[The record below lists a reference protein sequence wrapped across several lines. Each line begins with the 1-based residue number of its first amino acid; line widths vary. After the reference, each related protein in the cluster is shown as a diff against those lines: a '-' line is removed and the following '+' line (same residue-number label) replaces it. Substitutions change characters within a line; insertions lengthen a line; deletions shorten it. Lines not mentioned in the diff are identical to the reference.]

1 MENNQEITEKISPK
15 KFTFNQ
21 QKKQLILSKINVKK
35 NPYIKKLLELRFEEP
50 KTFFEEIINNQSII
64 IGKKKSPEKQFR
76 IPTPKHLKKP
86 TLQISKKK
94 TRFIKNNSLSKNV
107 SNKSYIP
114 KKTAIKFSSENNNL
128 NFNINQNK
136 KKNEKID
143 FNQNNTSDLKNP
155 KLRLIDKEKLEEIF
169 KKFKKPKNNIPSFY
183 YTYSNF
189 NSKKSEFS
197 HFRTQSNLK
206 NESKNENCFKSSFMN
221 SNFNINDTRKISNS
235 SESSTAYIF
244 NSTKKI
250 NPLFNGKV
258 NFQSNKKS
266 VSYKKIQPPLSPLSK
281 LSRENSLIFNKR
293 KLLSE
298 QNQYLSTTIKKN
310 KNKKKLNT
318 EFSTSQLRDALANQ
332 ELILL
337 SQKKYNKK
345 YNLLCNYMCRK
356 LKTPSK
362 NLLINKIEDY
372 RISKDVREKVDKEVG
387 KIFLDTNYSWYKDL
401 RNLKNIRDYFNSNTT
416 ETIRDPNYLLMSPKK
431 SDKKMIEKIKM
442 KLPKKH
448 AKHLINEI
456 RNISNNYGSLS
467 VNGKN
472 LYKIEYN
479 HCKNASGKIL
489 LMNFEEM
496 LNKDDVADKLFVE
509 DINYKKYHKNSI
521 YKNDN
526 K

>member
-1 MENNQEITEKISPK
+1 
-15 KFTFNQ
+15 
-21 QKKQLILSKINVKK
+21 
-35 NPYIKKLLELRFEEP
+35 
-50 KTFFEEIINNQSII
+50 
-64 IGKKKSPEKQFR
+64 
-76 IPTPKHLKKP
+76 
-86 TLQISKKK
+86 
-94 TRFIKNNSLSKNV
+94 
-107 SNKSYIP
+107 
-114 KKTAIKFSSENNNL
+114 
-128 NFNINQNK
+128 
-136 KKNEKID
+136 
-143 FNQNNTSDLKNP
+143 
-155 KLRLIDKEKLEEIF
+155 
-169 KKFKKPKNNIPSFY
+169 
-183 YTYSNF
+183 
-189 NSKKSEFS
+189 
-197 HFRTQSNLK
+197 
-206 NESKNENCFKSSFMN
+206 
-221 SNFNINDTRKISNS
+221 
-235 SESSTAYIF
+235 
-244 NSTKKI
+244 
-250 NPLFNGKV
+250 
-258 NFQSNKKS
+258 
-266 VSYKKIQPPLSPLSK
+266 
-281 LSRENSLIFNKR
+281 
-293 KLLSE
+293 
-298 QNQYLSTTIKKN
+298 
-310 KNKKKLNT
+310 
-318 EFSTSQLRDALANQ
+318 
-332 ELILL
+332 
-337 SQKKYNKK
+337 
-345 YNLLCNYMCRK
+345 MCRK